1 MKKQIGAAIG
11 LTVFICAIFWLYT
24 QWDLK
29 KFRESLPKAPPGQS
43 TPAQQEGFPQEVTE
57 TSVPA
62 PPVFDAILE
71 PSAPPEA
78 KHTFDSSAVEES
90 PTDDR
95 ALESFFDTFLE
106 ETEADAITSGDF
118 TDVSQEAPYDVALV
132 EKGFDDY
139 NAYLDSDP
147 EYAYHRLDAALREQY
162 NDDPNVGII
171 VETVRRS
178 NEGAITVDD
187 AISHAEAMKK
197 LVSGDGISPPE
208 AVAVIADNLE
218 YLREVKQLALESGED
233 TVHLFNFQFHFGE

>member
-1 MKKQIGAAIG
+1 MKKQIGTAIG
-11 LTVFICAIFWLYT
+11 FTVFICAIFWIYT
-24 QWDLK
+24 QWDLR
-29 KFRESLPKAPPGQS
+29 KFRESLPKAPPVQS

-57 TSVPA
+57 ASLPV
-62 PPVFDAILE
+62 PPVFDTVLE
-71 PSAPPEA
+71 PPVPPEA
-78 KHTFDSSAVEES
+78 EHTFDSSAVEES
-90 PTDDR
+90 STDDH

-162 NDDPNVGII
+162 NGDPNVGII